1 MLPKIGPLNA
11 EGLSLLALESGADAE
26 GVAVRVANVTLAHV
40 PRHDSKYNHERSF
53 SNSHNMQ
60 TFLIQYV
67 FLILII
73 LTLVMIAN
81 KLRLPYPIVLVLG
94 GLALSFTTQF
104 SHIAIDPEL
113 VFFIFLPPLLYEAA
127 WQISWKEFWKWR
139 RLIAS
144 FAFLIVIIT
153 ACVIAFASRAL
164 IPGFTLALG
173 FLLGGIISPPDAI
186 SATTI
191 MRRVNVP
198 KALVSIA
205 EGESLLNDASS
216 LIVFRFALAAVIT
229 GQFYLRDAAVS
240 FVLVILGGI
249 AVGLLA
255 GFVFYQIHRRLPMT
269 TSIEIVLTLVT
280 PYCLYYFAE
289 RLHFSGVLAVVCGGL
304 FLSSRRQKLLDFKSR
319 IQGVNVWA
327 NLVFLLN
334 GLIFLL
340 IGLQLPTVVR
350 ELGDTSLAGAIA
362 YGLIISVV
370 LIVSRLICTLGSSA
384 FTRLMSRFITVADAR
399 PGWRNPL
406 ILGWAGMRGVVSL
419 AAALS
424 IPLVI
429 AEGQP
434 FPYRNLILFITFT
447 VILVTLV
454 FQGLTLP
461 WVIRTVK
468 PEDKYTAISERQ
480 QEILIQKKTVEAALQ
495 LLDEKYAKERGQNEH
510 LNNLFARLEMDLRSL
525 DHELNSHNPEENSL
539 GRYQTVYL
547 ELLERQ
553 RTLLDEMNQ
562 SADFDEELIRKYLS
576 LVDLEEF
583 KLREKQ
589 LAELHNA

>member
-1 MLPKIGPLNA
+1 MH
-11 EGLSLLALESGADAE
+11 SLF
-26 GVAVRVANVTLAHV
+26 VQ
-40 PRHDSKYNHERSF
+40 YI
-53 SNSHNMQ
+53 
-60 TFLIQYV
+60 FLV
-67 FLILII
+67 LII
-73 LTLVMIAN
+73 LALVMIAN
-81 KLRLPYPIVLVLG
+81 KLRLAYPIVLVLG
-94 GLALSFTTQF
+94 GLLLSFTTQF
-104 SHIAIDPEL
+104 SRVTIHPDL

-127 WQISWKEFWKWR
+127 WQVSWKEFWKWR
-139 RLIAS
+139 RLIAT

-153 ACVIAFASRAL
+153 ACVIAFASSAL

-198 KALVSIA
+198 KAMVSIA

-229 GQFYLRDAAVS
+229 GQFYFQQAAVS
-240 FVLVILGGI
+240 FVLVIAGGI
-249 AVGLLA
+249 AVGVAL
-255 GFVFYQIHRRLPMT
+255 GFVFYKIHRWLEMT

-280 PYCLYYFAE
+280 PYCLYLVAE
-289 RLHFSGVLAVVCGGL
+289 YLHVSGVLAVVTGGL
-304 FLSSRRQKLLDFKSR
+304 FLSSRRQKLLDFESR
-319 IQGVNVWA
+319 IQGVNVWT
-327 NLVFLLN
+327 NLVFVLN
-334 GLIFLL
+334 GLIFML
-340 IGLQLPTVVR
+340 IGLQLPAVVQQ
-350 ELGDTSLAGAIA
+350 LGDISLGRAIGYA
-362 YGLIISVV
+362 LLISLV
-370 LIVSRLICTLGSSA
+370 LIVARLLCTLGASA
-384 FTRLMSRFITVADAR
+384 FTRLASNFITVADAH

-406 ILGWAGMRGVVSL
+406 ILGWSGMRGVVSL

-424 IPLVI
+424 IPLTI
-429 AEGQP
+429 NEGQP

-468 PEDKYTAISERQ
+468 PEDKYSRISDYE
-480 QEILIQKKTVEAALQ
+480 QELLIQKKAIETALQ
-495 LLDEKYAKERGQNEH
+495 LLDEKYVHERAHNEH
-510 LNNLFARLEMDLRSL
+510 LDNLFARLEIDLRSL
-525 DHELNSHNPEENSL
+525 DHELHVHEPTGNSL
-539 GRYQTVYL
+539 ARYRTVYL

-576 LVDLEEF
+576 LIDMEEF
-583 KLREKQ
+583 RLREKQ
-589 LAELHNA
+589 LGPENNAANI